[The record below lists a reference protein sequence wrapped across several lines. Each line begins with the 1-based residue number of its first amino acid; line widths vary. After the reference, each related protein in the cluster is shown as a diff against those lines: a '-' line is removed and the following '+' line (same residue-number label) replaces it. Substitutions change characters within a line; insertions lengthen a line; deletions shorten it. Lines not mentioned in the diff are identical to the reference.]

1 MEKKKA
7 PLLMLVKMSFEP
19 RAEERTPIS
28 DFVLGVRR
36 NGPVEHSLSVA
47 RSLYFS
53 SVVFS
58 PGQVLSLLNNPRVQP
73 VPTLGWSISAIWIN
87 SEDIDFFQW
96 EIVDLVRN
104 YEPLFRWVFLFY
116 SPRYQLF

>member
-1 MEKKKA
+1 MEKKRA

-36 NGPVEHSLSVA
+36 NEPVEHSLSVT
-47 RSLYFS
+47 RSLYFTS
-53 SVVFS
+53 EVFS
-58 PGQVLSLLNNPRVQP
+58 PGQVRSLLNNPRVQP
-73 VPTLGWSISAIWIN
+73 IPTLGWSISAIWIN

-104 YEPLFRWVFLFY
+104 YEPLFRWVF
-116 SPRYQLF
+116 